1 MRDRNIFVTLL
12 CDFFDMNSL
21 QFFYEI
27 LIFQAELE
35 LLLLDEGTEPNHFSL
50 KSIQAQEV
58 KGRKRH
64 KRKYKKKLIKEESI
78 RDDDF
83 EVILLL

>member
-1 MRDRNIFVTLL
+1 M
-12 CDFFDMNSL
+12 
-21 QFFYEI
+21 
-27 LIFQAELE
+27 
-35 LLLLDEGTEPNHFSL
+35 DEDTERNHFSL

-58 KGRKRH
+58 EGRKRH

>member
-1 MRDRNIFVTLL
+1 MG
-12 CDFFDMNSL
+12 
-21 QFFYEI
+21 
-27 LIFQAELE
+27 
-35 LLLLDEGTEPNHFSL
+35 EGTERNHFSL
-50 KSIQAQEV
+50 KSIQPQEAE
-58 KGRKRH
+58 GRKRH

>member
-1 MRDRNIFVTLL
+1 M
-12 CDFFDMNSL
+12 
-21 QFFYEI
+21 
-27 LIFQAELE
+27 
-35 LLLLDEGTEPNHFSL
+35 DEGIERNHFSL

-58 KGRKRH
+58 EGRKRR
-64 KRKYKKKLIKEESI
+64 KRKYKKKLIQEESI

>member
-1 MRDRNIFVTLL
+1 M
-12 CDFFDMNSL
+12 
-21 QFFYEI
+21 

-35 LLLLDEGTEPNHFSL
+35 LLLMDEGTEHNQFSL

-58 KGRKRH
+58 ESSKRH
-64 KRKYKKKLIKEESI
+64 KRKYKKKLIKKESK
-78 RDDDF
+78 RDDF

>member
-1 MRDRNIFVTLL
+1 MKLL
-12 CDFFDMNSL
+12 INYLQNRGIIVCSFFN
-21 QFFYEI
+21 EI
-27 LIFQAELE
+27 LVFQAELE
-35 LLLLDEGTEPNHFSL
+35 LLLMDEGTERNHFSL

-58 KGRKRH
+58 EGSKRH